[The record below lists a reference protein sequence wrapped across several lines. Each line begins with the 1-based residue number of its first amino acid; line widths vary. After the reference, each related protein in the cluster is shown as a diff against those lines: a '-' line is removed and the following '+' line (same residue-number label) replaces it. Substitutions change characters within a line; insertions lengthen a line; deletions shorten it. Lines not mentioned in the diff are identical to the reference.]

1 MSILDLVSQQID
13 DRAIA
18 SMSQNLGVD
27 AQTTQTAVSAALPM
41 LVGALAKNTQQSG
54 GAQSLLSALD
64 RDHDGSVLDD
74 VVGFLGQGNAQSIG
88 GSILGHVLGG
98 RQQNAQTAIGKV
110 SGMNQQTAGQ
120 LLAMLAPLVLGAL
133 SKQRQSNGLDADG
146 LAGALN
152 QDRQRVEQQNQG
164 VGSLLSAVLDKDGDG
179 DISDELLQ
187 MGGSLLGG
195 LLGGRKR

>member
-1 MSILDLVSQQID
+1 MSILELVSQQID
-13 DRAIA
+13 DRAIN
-18 SMSQNLGVD
+18 SMSQNLGID
-27 AQTTQTAVSAALPM
+27 AQTTQSAVSAALPM
-41 LVGALAKNTQQSG
+41 LVGALANNTQQSG

-74 VVGFLGQGNAQSIG
+74 VVGFLGQGKAQSIG

-98 RQQNAQTAIGKV
+98 RQQNAQAAIGKM

-133 SKQRQSNGLDADG
+133 SKQRQTQGLDADG
-146 LAGALN
+146 LASALN
-152 QDRQRVEQQNQG
+152 KDRQQVEKQHKG
-164 VGSLLSAVLDKDGDG
+164 AGSLLSAVLDKDGDG
-179 DISDELLQ
+179 DVSDELLEI
-187 MGGSLLGG
+187 GGSLLGG